1 MPKGGSH
8 LSVWED
14 GGKPFRFSALHVS
27 PLDLM
32 GADHSWELKQD
43 RKTWLILDGFHMGVG
58 GDDGW
63 SVSVHNE
70 YQLRPNRYEW
80 SCTLD
85 FRKPE

>member
-1 MPKGGSH
+1 M
-8 LSVWED
+8 
-14 GGKPFRFSALHVS
+14 A
-27 PLDLM
+27 
-32 GADHSWELKQD
+32 ADHSWELKPGK
-43 RKTWLILDGFHMGVG
+43 KTWLILDGFHMGVG

-70 YQLRPNRYEW
+70 YQLRPNQYEW